1 MNLDLD
7 QLDHERILLMGSEP
21 QNVSES
27 RTPWRPKW
35 AQTQPTSQSVVNQSS
50 LEQPPAIDRPTA
62 IASIL
67 CPDLAPF
74 DKTSLRLFASLKFD
88 LVSFPAWLTD
98 DNAAITIVDESKKES
113 AYFAL
118 NPISLFWFS
127 RKINAMRKVNAKD
140 SARVTDE
147 MIRYVES
154 FLVTITEFVSLHWTQ
169 EQITN
174 AAMLSP
180 PADLPPVLQFP
191 AGADIV
197 ERTADEWNDWI
208 LNHERRW
215 GEERDQSQSAR
226 DAESS
231 RKSRRKGGKRAMSG
245 VGDSEGE

>member
-1 MNLDLD
+1 MT
-7 QLDHERILLMGSEP
+7 SESK
-21 QNVSES
+21 NVTES

-35 AQTQPTSQSVVNQSS
+35 TTSQPSVNQSTS
-50 LEQPPAIDRPTA
+50 QQSASQQAPAIDRPTVL
-62 IASIL
+62 ASIL
-67 CPDLAPF
+67 RPDLAPF

-127 RKINAMRKVNAKD
+127 SKIDAMRKVSAKD
-140 SARVTDE
+140 PARVTGE
-147 MIRYVES
+147 MVRYVES
-154 FLVTITEFVSLHWTQ
+154 FLMTITEFVSLHWTQ

-174 AAMLSP
+174 AAIIDP

-215 GEERDQSQSAR
+215 NEERDQSQSAR
-226 DAESS
+226 DAESGK
-231 RKSRRKGGKRAMSG
+231 KSRRRGSKRAMSV